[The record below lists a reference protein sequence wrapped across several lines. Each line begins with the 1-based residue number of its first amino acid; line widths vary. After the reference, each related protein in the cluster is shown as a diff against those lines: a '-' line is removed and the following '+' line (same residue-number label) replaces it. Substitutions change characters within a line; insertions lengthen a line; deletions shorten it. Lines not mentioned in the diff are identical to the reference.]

1 MLVITNKNL
10 MALLQSLL
18 LFGLTK
24 VRDDSIILQ
33 CPFSYPRWTFP
44 IFFFFL
50 FFPDAT
56 IRISYALGKLK
67 TSAGRSREC
76 GCWALTIAVL
86 SPPGTGGHQEVGTSP
101 AT

>member
-1 MLVITNKNL
+1 

-18 LFGLTK
+18 LFRLTK
-24 VRDDSIILQ
+24 VCDDSIVLPR
-33 CPFSYPRWTFP
+33 PFSYPCRTFP
-44 IFFFFL
+44 FFFFL
-50 FFPDAT
+50 FFFPDA
-56 IRISYALGKLK
+56 IISVSYALGKLK
-67 TSAGRSREC
+67 TSAGRRREC

>member
-1 MLVITNKNL
+1 
-10 MALLQSLL
+10 MALLQLLL
-18 LFGLTK
+18 LFELK
-24 VRDDSIILQ
+24 KYMVIASS
-33 CPFSYPRWTFP
+33 SYIPSPTHEALS
-44 IFFFFL
+44 IFFSSPHHAIFSV
-50 FFPDAT
+50 
-56 IRISYALGKLK
+56 SYALGKLK